1 VKFTAVQEMRI
12 LFVMA
17 TSQEYGPEL
26 RARIDPL
33 ISGVGPIEASL
44 TMASCLQQMRDCG
57 EPPNAVVSLGS
68 AGSRICELGTVYQVS
83 EVSWRDIDAT
93 RLGFPKGVTPFVD
106 CPACINLPTPLA
118 GIPAATLST
127 GANVLGGDDY
137 ADLGSA
143 MADMETFAVLRACER
158 FKLPMVGLR
167 GISDGPGDLNTMSGW
182 TDLLGL
188 IDSRLAEAV
197 DVLLAHLNVVAAL

>member
-1 VKFTAVQEMRI
+1 MRI
-12 LFVMA
+12 QSVAGKRVLFVMA
-17 TSQEYGPEL
+17 APQEYGPGL
-26 RARIDPL
+26 RAKIDPL
-33 ISGVGPIEASL
+33 ICGVGPIEASL
-44 TMASCLQQMRDCG
+44 TMASCLQQMHDHG
-57 EPPNAVVSLGS
+57 EALDLVVSLGS
-68 AGSRICELGTVYQVS
+68 AGSQTCQLGTVYQVS

-106 CPACINLPTPLA
+106 RPASIALSTPLV

-127 GANVLGGDDY
+127 GAKVLDANDY

-158 FKLPMVGLR
+158 FGLPMVGLR
-167 GISDGPGDLNTMSGW
+167 GISDGPGDLSAMSDW

-188 IDSRLAEAV
+188 IDARLADAV
-197 DVLLAHLNVVAAL
+197 DVLLAHLGVAA